1 MLWANLSTAILAEES
16 SVFSARIAVFI
27 PKRPFLSRHL
37 EFSQKKEAFLL
48 RGLVHR
54 LSAEDLQLL
63 QRTSSF
69 CRGPPASAECF
80 QLLEALLVVAHLLKD
95 RHVVPGGEQLE
106 LLGHMAKREALIIS
120 ASIINTDVLQLFLI
134 VGYLPM
140 HYLVMCR

>member
-1 MLWANLSTAILAEES
+1 MLCANVSAAILAEES

-54 LSAEDLQLL
+54 LSAEGL
-63 QRTSSF
+63 
-69 CRGPPASAECF
+69 

-95 RHVVPGGEQLE
+95 RHVVPGGEQLDI
-106 LLGHMAKREALIIS
+106 LGHMAKREALIIS
-120 ASIINTDVLQLFLI
+120 ASIINTDVSQLLLI